1 MDGGTPAVS
10 ENKQIIRETV
20 MRSHMAG
27 ITLAAA
33 LALAPQ
39 ARSAD
44 ATSADAHK
52 HFRHSEATVAQLE
65 AEMASGRLTSEQLT
79 KDYIARIFALDQG
92 GPGVN
97 AVIELNPDAI
107 ALARQADELR
117 RQGHVLG
124 PLHGIPVLLKANID
138 TGDRMQTT
146 AGSFALQ
153 GSPATRD
160 STVAA
165 KLRGVGEFPL
175 HLLYQRLVCRRWPD
189 SQPIRHRS

>member
-1 MDGGTPAVS
+1 MDGASLAVS
-10 ENKQIIRETV
+10 ENQQIRRDTG

-39 ARSAD
+39 SRSAD

-52 HFRHSEATVAQLE
+52 HFRHSEATVAPLA

-107 ALARQADELR
+107 ALAREADELR

-138 TGDRMQTT
+138 T
-146 AGSFALQ
+146 
-153 GSPATRD
+153 
-160 STVAA
+160 
-165 KLRGVGEFPL
+165 
-175 HLLYQRLVCRRWPD
+175 
-189 SQPIRHRS
+189 